1 METTKGMGRTEN
13 FLRKLHSLS
22 GLIPIGVFLTV
33 HTLVNSSAIWGE
45 EAYNVAAGVMVNLPY
60 KLFLETFVIFVPLL
74 FHGILGIWIA
84 LKAKNNVRQYTYA
97 RNWGFFLQRLTGFVM
112 FAFLVWHVW
121 QTRVQAEFGVEPG
134 FSMMADIVANPVFL
148 ALYIVG
154 IVASMFHFAN
164 GIWTF
169 LITWGITVTPKSQK
183 VSKYA
188 TMGIFVVLSVIG
200 VLAILAFA

>member
-33 HTLVNSSAIWGE
+33 HKLVNSSAIWGE

-84 LKAKNNVRQYTYA
+84 LKAKNNVRQYTYV
-97 RNWGFFLQRLTGFVM
+97 RNWGFFLQRLTGCIM
-112 FAFLVWHVW
+112 FAFVVWHVW

-134 FSMMADIVANPVFL
+134 FSMMADIVANPVFF

>member
-1 METTKGMGRTEN
+1 M
-13 FLRKLHSLS
+13 
-22 GLIPIGVFLTV
+22 
-33 HTLVNSSAIWGE
+33 
-45 EAYNVAAGVMVNLPY
+45 
-60 KLFLETFVIFVPLL
+60 
-74 FHGILGIWIA
+74 
-84 LKAKNNVRQYTYA
+84 
-97 RNWGFFLQRLTGFVM
+97 
-112 FAFLVWHVW
+112 WHVW

-188 TMGIFVVLSVIG
+188 TMGIFVVMSVIG